1 MVAAEVATY
10 SGGNTEVIL
19 IVAPSLVV
27 KPKATVVLRESAWF
41 NQRLRR
47 IQRLLSSKILQRRR
61 GTGADRVCCWL
72 LNFEGAE
79 PRP

>member
-27 KPKATVVLRESAWF
+27 KPKATVVLQETECMVQPTITT
-41 NQRLRR
+41 NP
-47 IQRLLSSKILQRRR
+47 KI
-61 GTGADRVCCWL
+61 
-72 LNFEGAE
+72 AE
-79 PRP
+79 Q